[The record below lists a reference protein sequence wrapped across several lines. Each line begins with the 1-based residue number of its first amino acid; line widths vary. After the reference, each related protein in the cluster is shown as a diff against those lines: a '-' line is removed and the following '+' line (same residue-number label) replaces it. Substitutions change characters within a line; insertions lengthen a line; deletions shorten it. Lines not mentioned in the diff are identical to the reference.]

1 MKQRIMIIEDNQEI
15 VELITLFLEQEGFE
29 TCSYE
34 TAELALQNF
43 DKDKPDL
50 ITLDI
55 NLPGMSGFDFIPLI
69 RQKSSVPILCLTART
84 TDIDVV
90 TGLGNGA
97 DDYIPK
103 PFSSIVLTAH
113 IKALLRR
120 AQSSGPGQEQN
131 EVRFGPYTFIV
142 TSFILQKEDMQIPLS
157 MRECRLLDYLIKN
170 NGASKTPETIY
181 KDVWQNEY
189 GDLTTVGVYI
199 QRLRKKI
206 EDDPKNPKYIL
217 TTNGEGYSFN
227 AQEIIR

>member
-1 MKQRIMIIEDNQEI
+1 MKNRIMIIEDNLEI

-29 TCSYE
+29 TVSYE
-34 TAELALQNF
+34 TAEEALKNF
-43 DKDKPDL
+43 DKDTPDL

-55 NLPGMSGFDFIPLI
+55 NLPGMSGFDFIPLV
-69 RQKSSVPILCLTART
+69 RQRSQIPILCLTART

-97 DDYIPK
+97 DDYIAK
-103 PFSSIVLTAH
+103 PFSSVVLTAH

-120 AQSSGPGQEQN
+120 AQTATSQDQS
-131 EVRFGPYTFIV
+131 EVKFGPYTFIFA
-142 TSFILQKEDMQIPLS
+142 SFILRKGDMQIPLS

-170 NGASKTPETIY
+170 KGASRTPEVVY
-181 KDVWQNEY
+181 RDVWQNEY

-206 EDDPKNPKYIL
+206 EDDPKNPQYIL

-227 AQEIIR
+227 AEKLL